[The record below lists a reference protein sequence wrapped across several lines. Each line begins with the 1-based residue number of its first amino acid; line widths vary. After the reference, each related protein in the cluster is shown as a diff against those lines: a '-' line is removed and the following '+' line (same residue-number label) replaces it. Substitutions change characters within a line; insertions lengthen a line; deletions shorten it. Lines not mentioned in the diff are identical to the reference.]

1 MKLFKKKKRINAVVE
16 FNLEEFNEL
25 VRDAHSTLDRL
36 DNKVKETRKLRS
48 DLHRLSHQL
57 DKNIKRINEF
67 KLKSKIKYVEDK
79 DDAKNER

>member
-25 VRDAHSTLDRL
+25 VSDAHSTLDRL

-48 DLHRLSHQL
+48 DLHKLSHQL
-57 DKNIKRINEF
+57 DKKIKRINEF
-67 KLKSKIKYVEDK
+67 KLKSKIKYVEDE
-79 DDAKNER
+79 NNVNNNS